1 MHLEFSGSP
10 VVQVTRLQ
18 VWLRLLDPTFLAQSV
33 PGVESTEPLDSTHFR
48 LVSGLGIGRLK
59 IRFAT
64 EVLLPDIE
72 TCRRRSREPGSEGIY
87 QSPDHEL
94 LDRFC
99 AESQRP
105 ASLVSEGRGPLA
117 VAPGRGVP
125 ADHPARVPHSTQPP
139 RERSR

>member
-1 MHLEFSGSP
+1 MHLAFSGSP

-33 PGVESTEPLDSTHFR
+33 PGVESTEPLDSTPFR
-48 LVSGLGIGRLK
+48 VVSGLGIGRLK

-72 TCRRRSREPGSEGIY
+72 RCHRRSRESGSQGIY
-87 QSPDHEL
+87 QSPDHAL
-94 LDRFC
+94 LDGFRP
-99 AESQRP
+99 ESERP
-105 ASLVSEGRGPLA
+105 ASPVPEGRDPLA
-117 VAPGRGVP
+117 VTPGIEVP
-125 ADHPARVPHSTQPP
+125 EDHPARVPRSTLPP